1 MLNLHRI
8 QSYLLRFNPTK
19 MPDNAPVKIVIHH
32 APDDAVYFS
41 VLNKHLSFL
50 EKQGQISLWHTGKLL
65 PGTNQIQETISQIQS
80 AQILLLLISVDY
92 LNFNDFGTLSPLF
105 VQLPKESVIPVIVGP
120 CIWEDS
126 PELVKFTPLP
136 FDNEPISFKTEKAIF
151 EEVIQV
157 LAARIDKIAGKTIQ
171 PDAKTFL
178 LPKTLPTDQV
188 EATNHKLLPLKYT
201 CNRSTQK
208 GEFLKNT
215 LMSRNQKVQYF
226 YIRGIVRQSTEG
238 LFRRF
243 YHQEIPKFYKNKNIS
258 PHFVYVP
265 VVPDNDLDVFIL
277 NFLDEL
283 SMQLKCTN
291 DDIYTEQNITALLNA
306 ICVKSYEVVCVG
318 FKMKSEVWNEQV
330 PSFIR
335 WFISKFC
342 QSTQPDLPQ
351 FLFFFMIDY
360 AENEHKLK
368 IEIELKQLQEQL
380 KAAQTDVT
388 LLSPLQQVSLVDIE
402 VWLDSNL
409 QDPDKQATLVQQYFN
424 QQDQYDMYDVER
436 NLEQIIKQYNLDI
449 QKAIDN

>member
-1 MLNLHRI
+1 
-8 QSYLLRFNPTK
+8 
-19 MPDNAPVKIVIHH
+19 MPDPVKIVIHH
-32 APDDAVYFS
+32 APDDAAYFS
-41 VLNKHLSFL
+41 VLNKQLSPL

-65 PGTNQIQETISQIQS
+65 PGSNQLQETLEQIQS
-80 AQILLLLISVDY
+80 SQILLLLISVDY
-92 LNFNDFGTLSPLF
+92 LNFTDFGTVATLF
-105 VQLPKESVIPVIVGP
+105 SKLPKESIIPIIVGY
-120 CIWEDS
+120 CNWELY
-126 PELVKFTPLP
+126 PELQNFSQLP
-136 FDNEPISFKTEKAIF
+136 ADNTPISDKSDKAVY
-151 EEVIQV
+151 EEVIKV
-157 LAARIDKIAGKTIQ
+157 LTSRIANLSGKPIQ
-171 PDAKTFL
+171 PDTRVNKT
-178 LPKTLPTDQV
+178 PKTLTPDNV
-188 EATNHKLLPLKYT
+188 EMGNTKLLPLKYT

-215 LMSRNQKVQYF
+215 LMSRHQKVQYF

-265 VVPDNDLDVFIL
+265 VVPDDDLDVFIL

-283 SMQLKCTN
+283 SMQLKSNN
-291 DDIYTEQNITALLNA
+291 DDIYTEQNITSLLNA

-330 PSFIR
+330 PPFIR

-342 QSTQPDLPQ
+342 KSSQPDLPQ

-409 QDPDKQATLVQQYFN
+409 QDPDKQANLIQQYFN

-436 NLEQIIKQYNLDI
+436 NLEQIIKQYNRDI